1 MERNRDGGQD
11 DKKQVD
17 LKPNATWQ
25 NQKVVRIPEQ
35 GNLGWKVGAH
45 VGPGSADRRAGLPRS
60 LWLCDRGV
68 SGGMDAR

>member
-1 MERNRDGGQD
+1 MQHGSR
-11 DKKQVD
+11 
-17 LKPNATWQ
+17 WQ

-45 VGPGSADRRAGLPRS
+45 VGLGSADGRAGLPRS